1 MATQQ
6 KTYELMVMLAKQEP
20 LGLAEWHESTL
31 VEAGSIAEAKK
42 LALEFAKI
50 EAGKHGAK
58 VTDCYAQDLETSELS
73 D

>member
-1 MATQQ
+1 
-6 KTYELMVMLAKQEP
+6 
-20 LGLAEWHESTL
+20 

-42 LALEFAKI
+42 LALKFAKI

-58 VTDCYAQDLETSELS
+58 VTDCNAQDLETSELS